1 MHLPFFQ
8 AGTASRRPA
17 RFQDLQ
23 ASAAA
28 VALLIAATAASAAQ
42 RQDLS
47 QLPPAPAT
55 LGAAA
60 AVHERLGLAAQD
72 LQAQRSK
79 TYANGRTVTR
89 YQQHYQGIPLWGEAI
104 VSQQDAGLAAPSLHG
119 QLVRQIEQDLPD
131 IRPSLSQ
138 QAALALAKGRSGFAQ
153 HASQEEAQLWI
164 KLDGQGRARLV
175 WALSF
180 MLHGNK
186 PARPHFL
193 IDARSGEI
201 LEQWEGLT
209 TNNATG
215 PGGNL
220 KTGKYEYGV
229 NFGYLDVNAS
239 CQMDNAN
246 VTTINLN
253 GGTNGSTPFLFTC
266 PRNEFKQINGAYS
279 PLNDAHY
286 FGGVVFAMYQNWLG
300 QRPLTQKL
308 QMKVHYGSGYEN
320 AFWDGQ
326 AMFFGDGANTFYPLV
341 SLDVTSH
348 EVSHGYTQQN
358 SNLQYS
364 GQSGGIN
371 EAFSDMAGEAA
382 KYYMR
387 GSNDFKVGYDIM
399 KGAGAL
405 RYMNNPPQD
414 GRSID
419 HTSQYY
425 DGLDVHYSSG
435 VYNKAFYLLATSA
448 GWNTRKAFE
457 VFADANHLYWTATTN
472 FSGGVCGVER
482 SASNRGYNVA
492 DVTRA
497 FNTVGAACLPPL
509 PSDAGTKCA
518 DENGTCSFTGVRA
531 VSYGYQP
538 TFFRKFANGSLACNN
553 ATFGDPASGKA
564 KSCYVGSTAYTAC
577 ASENGT
583 CSFSGRRLVVY
594 GAGNRFTS
602 RVSNGPVACNNA
614 TFGDPAPGVVKAC
627 HVSPETYTTC
637 ASEGGTCSV
646 SGAHLVIYGANSGYS
661 VRDFNAPL
669 SCSNAT
675 FGDPQGGITKACHVK
690 D

>member
-1 MHLPFFQ
+1 MQKLLVP
-8 AGTASRRPA
+8 TRSASRPPSQPRTLGA
-17 RFQDLQ
+17 C
-23 ASAAA
+23 AAA
-28 VALLIAATAASAAQ
+28 LPLLISATAAMAAQ
-42 RQDLS
+42 RVELS
-47 QLPPAPAT
+47 QLPPVAAA
-55 LGAAA
+55 LGATP
-60 AVHERLGLAAQD
+60 AVHEQLGLSAQD
-72 LQAQRSK
+72 LQALRSK
-79 TYANGRTVTR
+79 TYANGRVVTR
-89 YQQHYQGIPLWGEAI
+89 YQQRHQGVALWGEAI
-104 VSQQDAGLAAPSLHG
+104 ISEQQPGLAAPSLHG
-119 QLVRQIEQDLPD
+119 QLISRIEQDLPSV
-131 IRPSLSQ
+131 RPSISQ
-138 QAALALAKGRSGFAQ
+138 QAALALAKARTVSAQ
-153 HASQEEAQLWI
+153 QATQEDAQLWI
-164 KLDGQGRARLV
+164 KLDGQNHARLV
-175 WALSF
+175 WAVSF
-180 MLHGNK
+180 MLHGSK
-186 PARPHFL
+186 PSRPHFL
-193 IDARSGEI
+193 VDAHSGE
-201 LEQWEGLT
+201 LMEHWEGLT
-209 TNNATG
+209 TDNATG

-220 KTGKYEYGV
+220 KTGRYEYGV
-229 NFGYLDVNAS
+229 NYGYLDVNAS

-253 GGTNGSTPFLFTC
+253 GGTNGSTPFQFTC
-266 PRNEFKQINGAYS
+266 PRNEYKQINGAYS

-387 GSNDFKVGYDIM
+387 GSNDFKVGYDIV
-399 KGAGAL
+399 KSSGAL
-405 RYMNNPPQD
+405 RYMYNPPLD

-419 HTSQYY
+419 HTSKYY

-435 VYNKAFYLLATSA
+435 VYNKAFYLLASSA

-497 FNTVGAACLPPL
+497 FNTVGAACLPAQ
-509 PSDAGTKCA
+509 PSDSSKCA
-518 DENGTCSFTGVRA
+518 DENGNCSFTGVRA
-531 VSYGYQP
+531 VSYGSPSTY
-538 TFFRKFANGSLACNN
+538 FRKFANGSQACNN
-553 ATFGDPASGKA
+553 ASFGDPTPGKV
-564 KSCYVGSTAYTAC
+564 KSCYVTGTAYTAC

-594 GAGNRFTS
+594 GAGSSFTS
-602 RVSNGPVACNNA
+602 RVTTGPVACNNA
-614 TFGDPAPGVVKAC
+614 TFGDPASGVVKAC
-627 HVSPETYTTC
+627 YVSPETYTTC

-646 SGAHLVIYGANSGYS
+646 SGAHLVIYGANREYS
-661 VRDFNAPL
+661 VRDANAPL
-669 SCSNAT
+669 SCSNST
-675 FGDPQGGITKACHVK
+675 FGDPQNGVAKACHVK

>member
-1 MHLPFFQ
+1 MQTQTSLSRTGR
-8 AGTASRRPA
+8 AGQLRSC
-17 RFQDLQ
+17 
-23 ASAAA
+23 AAA
-28 VALLIAATAASAAQ
+28 AALLMGSVAALAAQ
-42 RQDLS
+42 RVDVSL
-47 QLPPAPAT
+47 LPAPAAT
-55 LGAAA
+55 LGAAVDLPA
-60 AVHERLGLAAQD
+60 HLGLAAQD

-79 TYANGRTVTR
+79 TYASGRTVTR
-89 YQQHYQGIPLWGEAI
+89 YQQLHQGIPVWGEAI
-104 VSQQDAGLAAPSLHG
+104 VAQQDAGAAAPALQG
-119 QLVRQIEQDLPD
+119 QLVRQIGQDLPSV
-131 IRPSLSQ
+131 RPTLSQ
-138 QAALALAKGRSGFAQ
+138 QAALALARGRAAAAQ
-153 HASQEEAQLWI
+153 QASQEEAQLWI

-180 MLHGNK
+180 MVHGK
-186 PARPHFL
+186 QPARPHFL
-193 IDARSGEI
+193 IDAHSGEV

-215 PGGNL
+215 PGGNA
-220 KTGKYEYGV
+220 KTGQYEYGV
-229 NFGYLDVNAS
+229 NYGYLDVTAS

-253 GGTNGSTPFLFTC
+253 GGTSGTTPFQFTC
-266 PRNEFKQINGAYS
+266 PRNTVKTINGAYS

-286 FGGVVFAMYQNWLG
+286 FGGVVFNMYQNWLG

-308 QMKVHYGSGYEN
+308 QMKVHYGSSYEN

-326 AMFFGDGANTFYPLV
+326 AMYFGDGASTFYPLV

-399 KGAGAL
+399 KSSGAL
-405 RYMNNPPQD
+405 RYMYNPPLD

-425 DGLDVHYSSG
+425 NGLDVHYSSG
-435 VYNKAFYLLATSA
+435 VYNKAFYLLATTA
-448 GWNTRKAFE
+448 GWTTRKAFE
-457 VFADANHLYWTATTN
+457 VFADANHLYWTSTTD
-472 FSGGVCGVER
+472 FQGGVCGVER
-482 SASNRGYNVA
+482 SASNRGYNVT

-497 FNTVGAACLPPL
+497 FNTVGAACLPSQ
-509 PSDAGTKCA
+509 PSDSSKCA
-518 DENGTCSFTGVRA
+518 DENGTCTFTGVRA
-531 VSYGYQP
+531 VSYGSPSTY
-538 TFFRKFANGSLACNN
+538 FRKFANGSQACNN
-553 ATFGDPASGKA
+553 ASFGDPTPGKV
-564 KSCYVGSTAYTAC
+564 KSCYVTGTAYTAC

-583 CSFSGRRLVVY
+583 CSFTGRRLVVY
-594 GAGNRFTS
+594 GAGSSFTS
-602 RVSNGPVACNNA
+602 RVTTGPVACNNA
-614 TFGDPAPGVVKAC
+614 TFGDPVPGTVKAC
-627 HVSPETYTTC
+627 YVSPETYTTC

-646 SGAHLVIYGANSGYS
+646 SGAHLVIYGANRGYS
-661 VRDFNAPL
+661 VKDANL
-669 SCSNAT
+669 SLPCNNAT
-675 FGDPQGGITKACHVK
+675 FGDPQGGVAKACHVK